1 MIEKK
6 KTKKPHFSNS
16 IISLCVCGC
25 QRTFVTLVLF
35 FYHVGPWDQTQVITL
50 SGSRLHRQS
59 RIACLVAVIY
69 IYF

>member
-1 MIEKK
+1 M
-6 KTKKPHFSNS
+6 
-16 IISLCVCGC
+16 
-25 QRTFVTLVLF
+25 TLVLF

-69 IYF
+69 IYFKFQLKMETIEIFLFHETLNYDRE